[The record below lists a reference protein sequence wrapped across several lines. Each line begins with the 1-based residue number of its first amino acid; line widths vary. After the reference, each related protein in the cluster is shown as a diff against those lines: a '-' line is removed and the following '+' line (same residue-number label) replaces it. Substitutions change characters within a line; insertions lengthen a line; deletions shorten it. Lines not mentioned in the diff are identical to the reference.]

1 MTTTLRLAHS
11 PDADDAFMFYGLAK
25 GKIDTEGLAYEH
37 VLKDIQTLNE
47 WAKEG
52 RMEVTAISAHA
63 YAHVKDK
70 YAVLTHGG
78 SIGKNYGPQ
87 IVAKSKI
94 TMESLKGKKIA
105 IPGKLTSA
113 YLALKIR
120 FPDFVEVVVPFDE
133 IMDEVVKGTVD
144 AGLLI
149 HEGQLTHAEKGLVK
163 ILDLGEW
170 WYQETNLPLPMG
182 LNAIRRDLSEEVKVK
197 ASKHLKQS
205 IQYSLDHR
213 EEALDYALG
222 FGRGLSRDVADK
234 FVGMWVNERT
244 VDMGEEG
251 KKAIRE
257 FLKRGEELKL
267 IPPVGEI
274 EFVN

>member
-1 MTTTLRLAHS
+1 MTIPIRLAHS
-11 PDADDAFMFYGLAK
+11 PDADDAFMFYALAK
-25 GKIDTEGLAYEH
+25 GKIDTEGLEYEH
-37 VLKDIQTLNE
+37 VLKDIQTLNV

-63 YAHVKDK
+63 YAYVKDK
-70 YAVLTHGG
+70 YAILTHGG

-87 IVAKSKI
+87 VVAKGAVSL
-94 TMESLKGKKIA
+94 ESLKGKRIA
-105 IPGKLTSA
+105 VPGKLTSA

-120 FPDFVEVVVPFDE
+120 FPDFEEVVTPFDE
-133 IMDEVVKGTVD
+133 IMEEVVKGTVD

-170 WYQETNLPLPMG
+170 WYGETRLPLPMG
-182 LNAIRRDLSEEVKVK
+182 LNAIRRDLPEDVKRK

-205 IQYSLDHR
+205 IEYSLAHR
-213 EEALDYALG
+213 PEALDYALA
-222 FGRGLSRDVADK
+222 FGRGLTRDVADR
-234 FVGMWVNERT
+234 FVGLWVNDRT

-251 KKAIRE
+251 KKSIRE
-257 FLKRGEELKL
+257 FLGRGESLGL

>member
-1 MTTTLRLAHS
+1 MTTHIRLAHS

-25 GKIDTEGLAYEH
+25 GKIDTEGLEYEH
-37 VLKDIQTLNE
+37 ILKDIQTLND

-63 YAHVKDK
+63 YAYVKDK
-70 YAVLTHGG
+70 YSILTHGG

-87 IVAKSKI
+87 IVAKSPIK
-94 TMESLKGKKIA
+94 MESLKGKKIA
-105 IPGKLTSA
+105 VPGKLTSA

-120 FPDFVEVVVPFDE
+120 FPDFEEVVVPFDE
-133 IMDEVVKGTVD
+133 IMEEVVKGTVD

-149 HEGQLTHAEKGLVK
+149 HEGQLTHQEKGLVK

-170 WYQETNLPLPMG
+170 WYQETQLPLPMG
-182 LNAIRRDLSEEVKVK
+182 LNAIRRDLPEDVKIK
-197 ASKHLKQS
+197 TSRHLKQS

-213 EEALDYALG
+213 SEALDYALA
-222 FGRGLSRDVADK
+222 FGRGLSRDVADR
-234 FVGMWVNERT
+234 FVGMWVNDRT
-244 VDMGEEG
+244 VDMGDEG
-251 KKAIRE
+251 KKSVRE
-257 FLKRGEELKL
+257 FLKQGESLGL

>member
-1 MTTTLRLAHS
+1 MTIPIRLAHS
-11 PDADDAFMFYGLAK
+11 PDADDAFMFYALAK
-25 GKIDTEGLAYEH
+25 GKIDTEGLEYEH
-37 VLKDIQTLNE
+37 VLKDIQTLNV

-63 YAHVKDK
+63 YAYVKDK
-70 YAVLTHGG
+70 YAILTHGG

-87 IVAKSKI
+87 VVAKSAVSL
-94 TMESLKGKKIA
+94 ESLKGKRIA
-105 IPGKLTSA
+105 VPGKLTSA

-120 FPDFVEVVVPFDE
+120 FPDFEEVVTPFDE
-133 IMDEVVKGTVD
+133 IMEEVVKGTVD

-170 WYQETNLPLPMG
+170 WYGETRLPLPMG
-182 LNAIRRDLSEEVKVK
+182 LNAIRRDLPEDVKRK

-205 IQYSLDHR
+205 IEYSLAHR
-213 EEALDYALG
+213 PEALDYALA
-222 FGRGLSRDVADK
+222 FGRGLTRDVADR
-234 FVGMWVNERT
+234 FVGLWVNDRT

-251 KKAIRE
+251 KKSIRE
-257 FLKRGEELKL
+257 FLGRGESLGL

>member
-1 MTTTLRLAHS
+1 
-11 PDADDAFMFYGLAK
+11 
-25 GKIDTEGLAYEH
+25 
-37 VLKDIQTLNE
+37 
-47 WAKEG
+47 
-52 RMEVTAISAHA
+52 
-63 YAHVKDK
+63 
-70 YAVLTHGG
+70 
-78 SIGKNYGPQ
+78 
-87 IVAKSKI
+87 
-94 TMESLKGKKIA
+94 
-105 IPGKLTSA
+105 
-113 YLALKIR
+113 
-120 FPDFVEVVVPFDE
+120 
-133 IMDEVVKGTVD
+133 
-144 AGLLI
+144 
-149 HEGQLTHAEKGLVK
+149 
-163 ILDLGEW
+163 
-170 WYQETNLPLPMG
+170 MG
-182 LNAIRRDLSEEVKVK
+182 LNAIRRDLPEDVKVK

-257 FLKRGEELKL
+257 FLKRGEDLKL

>member
-1 MTTTLRLAHS
+1 VTTHLRLAHS

-25 GKIDTEGLAYEH
+25 NKIDTEGLTYEH
-37 VLKDIQTLNE
+37 ILKDIQTLNE

-87 IVAKSKI
+87 IVAKNQI

-170 WYQETNLPLPMG
+170 WYQETQLPLPMG
-182 LNAIRRDLSEEVKVK
+182 LNAIRRDLPEEVKAK

-213 EEALDYALG
+213 SEALDYALG

-257 FLKRGEELKL
+257 FLKRGEDLKL
-267 IPPVGEI
+267 IPPVGGI

>member
-1 MTTTLRLAHS
+1 MTTHIRLAHS

-25 GKIDTEGLAYEH
+25 GKIDTEGLEYEH
-37 VLKDIQTLNE
+37 ILKDIQTLND

-63 YAHVKDK
+63 YAYVKDK
-70 YAVLTHGG
+70 YAILTHGG

-87 IVAKSKI
+87 IVAKSLIK
-94 TMESLKGKKIA
+94 MESLKGKKIA
-105 IPGKLTSA
+105 VPGKLTSA

-120 FPDFVEVVVPFDE
+120 FPDFEEVVVPFDE
-133 IMDEVVKGTVD
+133 IMEEVVKGTVD

-149 HEGQLTHAEKGLVK
+149 HEGQLTHREKGLVK

-170 WYQETNLPLPMG
+170 WYQETQLPLPMG
-182 LNAIRRDLSEEVKVK
+182 LNAIRRDLPEDVKIK

-213 EEALDYALG
+213 SEALDYALA
-222 FGRGLSRDVADK
+222 FGRGLSRDVADR
-234 FVGMWVNERT
+234 FVGMWVNDRT
-244 VDMGEEG
+244 VDMGDEG
-251 KKAIRE
+251 KNSIRE
-257 FLKRGEELKL
+257 FLKRGESLGL